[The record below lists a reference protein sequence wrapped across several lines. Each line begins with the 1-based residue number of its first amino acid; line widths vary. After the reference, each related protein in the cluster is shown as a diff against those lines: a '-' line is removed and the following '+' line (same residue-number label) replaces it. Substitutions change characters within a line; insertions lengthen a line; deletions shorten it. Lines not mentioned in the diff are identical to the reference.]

1 MAQNNFSIATTYHEI
16 KRSIG
21 CYMQRDQI
29 GRFFKNLC
37 NKIRSKRSPNDL
49 QHFGQFWKTSLVCK
63 TVSATL

>member
-21 CYMQRDQI
+21 CYKQRDQI
-29 GRFFKNLC
+29 GRFFKVLC

-49 QHFGQFWKTSLVCK
+49 QHFGQF
-63 TVSATL
+63 